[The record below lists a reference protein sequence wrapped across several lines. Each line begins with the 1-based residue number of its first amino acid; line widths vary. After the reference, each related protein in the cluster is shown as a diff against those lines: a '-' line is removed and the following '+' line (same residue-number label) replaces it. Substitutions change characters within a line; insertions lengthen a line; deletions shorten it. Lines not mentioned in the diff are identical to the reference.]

1 MGIDGN
7 EYFGPLTHGSKGK
20 VAMKMLDN
28 LVKYRSPNFPPIG
41 PLSLLTSYQGR
52 LAGKGEESGD
62 HLNSGGNAE
71 IDRLCES
78 INKHKSDRDRYEAL
92 SAN

>member
-1 MGIDGN
+1 M
-7 EYFGPLTHGSKGK
+7 
-20 VAMKMLDN
+20 
-28 LVKYRSPNFPPIG
+28 
-41 PLSLLTSYQGR
+41 SYQER